1 MCGCYCNRCLYSVIL
16 HAFCHLLLTAFLK
29 MAVRNGCACILVVGV
44 SEIVEE
50 ALSRQAV
57 SEK

>member
-1 MCGCYCNRCLYSVIL
+1 MFVFSNFTRVLS
-16 HAFCHLLLTAFLK
+16 LTVNCILK